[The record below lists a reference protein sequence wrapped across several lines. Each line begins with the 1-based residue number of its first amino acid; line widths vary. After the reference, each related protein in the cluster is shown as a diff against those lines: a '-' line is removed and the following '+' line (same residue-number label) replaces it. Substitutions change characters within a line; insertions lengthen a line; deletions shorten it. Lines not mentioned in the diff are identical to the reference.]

1 MSVGRSTVSRNSSGS
16 RSSGPG
22 DIVYY
27 RTEQLDNQSGGR
39 QKDRGTVSERPLE
52 GRAAL
57 VTGAGM
63 GIGNGS
69 ARALAAAGARVA
81 VHYGTSADGAERL
94 VAEIRE
100 GGGEAVAVQGD
111 LRSAA
116 TCEKVVETAAS
127 AFEGLAILVNN
138 AGVTKTGDI
147 TEFSED
153 DYDRVFD
160 LNMKGYFFCAQAALP
175 HLRRTKGAAILNI
188 TSVHGSGGFPGHA
201 VYAATKGAIIAFT
214 RTLAI
219 DLAPEGI
226 RVNALAPGIIEV
238 PRYFE
243 IGDYSTEFGD
253 SMVPMGRVG
262 TPGDVGSVAAFIL
275 SDAASFV
282 TGQTLHVDGGT
293 NARMG
298 LVWDEAAPKPDRQ
311 PR

>member
-1 MSVGRSTVSRNSSGS
+1 M
-16 RSSGPG
+16 
-22 DIVYY
+22 
-27 RTEQLDNQSGGR
+27 Q
-39 QKDRGTVSERPLE
+39 ERHAAMRALE

-63 GIGNGS
+63 GIGNGI
-69 ARALAAAGARVA
+69 ARALAEAGARVA
-81 VHYGTSADGAERL
+81 VHYGSSADGAERL
-94 VAEIRE
+94 VDEIHA
-100 GGGEAVAVQGD
+100 GGGDAFAVRGD
-111 LRSAA
+111 LRQAA
-116 TCEKVVETAAS
+116 ECERVVEAA
-127 AFEGLAILVNN
+127 AGRFGGLTILVNN

-147 TEFSED
+147 TEFSEA
-153 DYDRVFD
+153 DYDSVFD
-160 LNMKGYFFCAQAALP
+160 LNMKGYFFCARAALP
-175 HLRRTKGAAILNI
+175 HLRRGEHAAILNI

-243 IGDYSTEFGD
+243 VGDYSTAFGD
-253 SMVPMGRVG
+253 SMVPIGRVG
-262 TPGDVGSVAAFIL
+262 TPADVGTVAAFIV

-298 LVWDEAAPKPDRQ
+298 LVWDEAEPEAQPQPDRA
-311 PR
+311 

>member
-1 MSVGRSTVSRNSSGS
+1 M
-16 RSSGPG
+16 
-22 DIVYY
+22 
-27 RTEQLDNQSGGR
+27 
-39 QKDRGTVSERPLE
+39 SERPLE

-63 GIGNGS
+63 VIGSGI

-81 VHYGTSADGAERL
+81 IHYGSSADGAERL
-94 VAEIRE
+94 ANEIRD
-100 GGGEAVAVQGD
+100 GGGEALAIQGD

-116 TCEKVVETAAS
+116 ACEAVVETAAR
-127 AFEGLAILVNN
+127 AFDGLAILVNN

-153 DYDRVFD
+153 DYDSVFD
-160 LNMKGYFFCAQAALP
+160 LNMKGYFFCARAALP
-175 HLRRTKGAAILNI
+175 HLRRADSAAILNI

-219 DLAPEGI
+219 DLAPERI

-238 PRYFE
+238 PRYFD
-243 IGDYSTEFGD
+243 IGDYTSEFGN

-275 SDAASFV
+275 SDAAGFI
-282 TGQTLHVDGGT
+282 TGETLHVDGGT

-298 LVWDEAAPKPDRQ
+298 LVWDEGAPKPDRGA
-311 PR
+311 

>member
-1 MSVGRSTVSRNSSGS
+1 
-16 RSSGPG
+16 
-22 DIVYY
+22 
-27 RTEQLDNQSGGR
+27 
-39 QKDRGTVSERPLE
+39 
-52 GRAAL
+52 
-57 VTGAGM
+57 M
-63 GIGNGS
+63 GIGNGI
-69 ARALAAAGARVA
+69 ARALASAGARVA
-81 VHYGTSADGAERL
+81 VHYGSSANGANRL
-94 VAEIRE
+94 VDEIRD
-100 GGGEAVAVQGD
+100 GGGEAIAIQGD
-111 LRSAA
+111 LRSAT
-116 TCEKVVETAAS
+116 TCETVVETAAS
-127 AFEGLAILVNN
+127 AFDGLTILVNN
-138 AGVTKTGDI
+138 AGMTKTGDI

-153 DYDRVFD
+153 DYDSVFD
-160 LNMKGYFFCAQAALP
+160 LNMKGYFFCTRAALP
-175 HLRRTKGAAILNI
+175 HLRRVEGAAILNI

-243 IGDYSTEFGD
+243 VGDYSTEFGN

-262 TPGDVGSVAAFIL
+262 TSGDVGSVAAFIL

-298 LVWDEAAPKPDRQ
+298 LVWDELGPEPDGKAR
-311 PR
+311 

>member
-1 MSVGRSTVSRNSSGS
+1 MST
-16 RSSGPG
+16 
-22 DIVYY
+22 
-27 RTEQLDNQSGGR
+27 
-39 QKDRGTVSERPLE
+39 RPLE

-63 GIGNGS
+63 GIGNGI

-81 VHYGTSADGAERL
+81 AHYGSSADGAERL
-94 VAEIRE
+94 VAEIRA
-100 GGGEAVAVQGD
+100 GGGEAIAIQGD

-116 TCEKVVETAAS
+116 TCQAVVETAVS
-127 AFEGLAILVNN
+127 AFGGLTILVNN
-138 AGVTKTGDI
+138 AGITRTGDI
-147 TEFSED
+147 TAFSEE
-153 DYDRVFD
+153 DYDSVFD
-160 LNMKGYFFCAQAALP
+160 LNMKGFFFCARAALP
-175 HLRRTKGAAILNI
+175 HLREADGAAILNI

-219 DLAPEGI
+219 DLAPERI
-226 RVNALAPGIIEV
+226 RVNALAPGVIEV
-238 PRYFE
+238 PRYFDA
-243 IGDYSTEFGD
+243 GDYTTEFGN

-262 TPGDVGSVAAFIL
+262 TPADVGSVAAFIL

-293 NARMG
+293 AARMG
-298 LVWDEAAPKPDRQ
+298 LVWEEPSPEPDFE